1 MAKPFLCIG
10 HRGAAG
16 YEPEN
21 TLASIR
27 RALEMGAAGI
37 EIDVQLS
44 LDGQLVVIHDS
55 TLRRTTGTRGRVAR
69 KTLAELKQLD
79 AGNRQHIPTLAE
91 VLELIAGRALLNIEL
106 KAPGTALPVQQ
117 AIVGAVRAGGTSP
130 HSTQSPAWTF
140 EKLLV
145 SSFDHKELALVTAP
159 EIRIGALVG
168 RRPLSIAKLAQRLR
182 ASSIHIPLRIA
193 GEKLIRRIHAESLR
207 AYVYTVNEPADIQH
221 MREMGVDGIF
231 TDYPDRVERQ

>member
-27 RALEMGAAGI
+27 RALEIGAAGI

-69 KTLAELKQLD
+69 KTLAELKRLD
-79 AGNRQHIPTLAE
+79 AGNGQRIPTLEE

-106 KAPGTALPVQQ
+106 KAPGSALPVQQ
-117 AIVGAVRAGGTSP
+117 AVFQAVRAAEASP
-130 HSTQSPAWTF
+130 HTAQSTGWTF
-140 EKLLV
+140 ENLLV

-159 EIRIGALVG
+159 GIRIGALVG

-182 ASSIHIPLRIA
+182 ASSIHIPLRLA
-193 GEKLIRRIHAESLR
+193 GEKLIQRIHAENLR
-207 AYVYTVNEPADIQH
+207 AYVYTVNEPADIQR
-221 MREMGVDGIF
+221 MRDIDADGVF
-231 TDYPDRVERQ
+231 TDYPDRVEPQ